1 MIFSFLQLYI
11 SGAFQRF
18 SYKQDA
24 YALYSRYRSGT
35 LPHGLAVDTK
45 RTGATQVLEAG
56 CRHEADTPTDGILPK
71 GLSGGHA

>member
-1 MIFSFLQLYI
+1 MIFSVLQLYL

-18 SYKQDA
+18 SYKQNA
-24 YALYSRYRSGT
+24 YALYCGYRSGT
-35 LPHGLAVDTK
+35 LPHGLAVDPK

-56 CRHEADTPTDGILPK
+56 CRYEADTPTDGVFPD